1 MIDIIDIKARE
12 IFDSRGFPTIETDVR
27 LSDGSLG
34 RAAVPSG
41 ASTGS
46 HEAVELRDKDKCRLG
61 GKGVLK
67 AIENVNGEI
76 FNHLVG
82 HPADQQ
88 RKIDELLIRLDGTEN
103 KSRLGANAILG
114 VSLAVA
120 RAAANSL
127 QIPLYRYLGGVNA
140 HIMPIPMMNIL
151 NGGKHAD
158 NGISMQEFMIM
169 PVGAPNF
176 QEAIRM
182 GAEVFQALKSVLK
195 QEGFST
201 GVGDEGG
208 FAPSINSTKE
218 ALDMLMQAIDLS
230 GYRAGTE
237 IMLAIDAAASS
248 FYQDGFYQLVSE
260 HKKMT
265 TTKMIDYYTDLV
277 KEYPILSIEDPLA
290 EDDWAG
296 WQHITQKLGNKIWLV
311 GDDLFVTNTGR
322 LSEGIKKNAGNA
334 ILIKPNQIGTLT
346 ETLDTIYMAE
356 RTGYRIILS
365 HRSGETEDTFIADLA
380 VATNCGA
387 IKAGALSRSERL
399 SKYNQLLRLSEE
411 LGPIA
416 RYAGCEPLSA

>member
-1 MIDIIDIKARE
+1 
-12 IFDSRGFPTIETDVR
+12 
-27 LSDGSLG
+27 
-34 RAAVPSG
+34 
-41 ASTGS
+41 
-46 HEAVELRDKDKCRLG
+46 
-61 GKGVLK
+61 
-67 AIENVNGEI
+67 
-76 FNHLVG
+76 
-82 HPADQQ
+82 
-88 RKIDELLIRLDGTEN
+88 
-103 KSRLGANAILG
+103 
-114 VSLAVA
+114 
-120 RAAANSL
+120 
-127 QIPLYRYLGGVNA
+127 
-140 HIMPIPMMNIL
+140 MMNIL

-182 GAEVFQALKSVLK
+182 GAEVFQALKNILK

-260 HKKMT
+260 HKKMI

-356 RTGYRIILS
+356 RTGYRVILS

-380 VATNCGA
+380 VAINCGA

-399 SKYNQLLRLSEE
+399 SKYNQLLRLNEE